1 MGRTKLT
8 TKSDINIPFVLSPYC
23 KQGFI
28 EHRRMET
35 CTELKGDKVYHAIGI
50 CAVCGGVKKYKHI
63 DLSQYG
69 SITQPSKQRDYVLF
83 HNKKPEYRTNLIRT
97 VGGR

>member
-1 MGRTKLT
+1 MT
-8 TKSDINIPFVLSPYC
+8 TKSDISFKPSTYC
-23 KQGFI
+23 KQGFT

-35 CTELKGDKVYHAIGI
+35 CTELKGDKKYHAIGI
-50 CAVCGGVKKYKHI
+50 CAVCGGKHKYEHV

-83 HNKKPEYRTNLIRT
+83 HNKKREHRTNLIRT